1 MQDATRVIGYR
12 HHRSHQAWFH
22 YGTRRAPAHTAMV
35 WNTLLTVL
43 FVSGVAICPQPG
55 AAQPLIELMNVA
67 IDGQSAEGNS
77 NTPHAERQRQC
88 RRLFVE
94 CLQSGLASRTGP
106 AKRRVRPGAE

>member
-43 FVSGVAICPQPG
+43 FVSGVAFCPQPG
-55 AAQPLIELMNVA
+55 AAQPLIELMSVA
-67 IDGQSAEGNS
+67 IGGQSAEGNS
-77 NTPHAERQRQC
+77 NTPTPNANVSAVVFSSNAFNLVLPLEQNQQTTC
-88 RRLFVE
+88 
-94 CLQSGLASRTGP
+94 T
-106 AKRRVRPGAE
+106 PGC